1 MSANIGGGHSAPRH
15 VGGRRVGAPLRLR
28 LLGLLV
34 TLVWGLVAPG
44 FSAAQRAAHL
54 PRVALLD
61 PGSPTSPQVCPA
73 GFRQGV
79 RDLGYVEGQ
88 NVVIESRY
96 AEGQL
101 TRLPTLAAELV
112 HLAPDV
118 LWTHSTEATQ
128 AAKQATTT
136 IPIVI
141 GVENNMVEEGFVANL
156 ARPGGNLTGMELR
169 AIELTGKRLQLL
181 KEAVPT
187 ITRVAVLVNP
197 TLSGHER
204 VPGNIEAEARALG
217 VQLQRVEAGGPDTFE
232 VAFAAMAEAS
242 ADALLIME
250 DAIFARNRHRLLDL
264 ARLHRLPTVSGGRHF
279 AEAGSLLSYGADVRE
294 FCQHSAVLVD
304 KILKGAKPADL
315 PVERADKF
323 YLVVN
328 LKTAQAL
335 GLTLSPVFLS
345 QADEVLR

>member
-1 MSANIGGGHSAPRH
+1 
-15 VGGRRVGAPLRLR
+15 
-28 LLGLLV
+28 
-34 TLVWGLVAPG
+34 
-44 FSAAQRAAHL
+44 
-54 PRVALLD
+54 
-61 PGSPTSPQVCPA
+61 
-73 GFRQGV
+73 V

-232 VAFAAMAEAS
+232 AASPPWPKPVLMRCSSWKTRYLPGTATGSWTSRACTGCRPCLAGGTLPRRAVCYPMGRTCVSSAS
-242 ADALLIME
+242 A
-250 DAIFARNRHRLLDL
+250 
-264 ARLHRLPTVSGGRHF
+264 PP
-279 AEAGSLLSYGADVRE
+279 
-294 FCQHSAVLVD
+294 CW
-304 KILKGAKPADL
+304 
-315 PVERADKF
+315 
-323 YLVVN
+323 
-328 LKTAQAL
+328 
-335 GLTLSPVFLS
+335 
-345 QADEVLR
+345 